1 MLQASPIADQAIRD
15 TIAVITRH
23 AAYDRSLRQTAIQ
36 RFMAWLQE
44 LLSPLGRAINA
55 SRPLQEIA
63 LALVILL
70 VAAVIARAIVVA
82 HAGRVARAAERDGTR
97 GRSATGRL
105 SDPWLEAQ
113 RLAAEGDYT
122 AAAHSAYA
130 AVLQALARRARIR
143 LHPSKTVGDYTREL
157 RRVQSPLMPR
167 YREFARLYE
176 VVIYGVGTCDRDRWE
191 RLQVLAADL
200 VERERAAA

>member
-1 MLQASPIADQAIRD
+1 MLQSSPISDQAIRD
-15 TIAVITRH
+15 TIAVLTRH

-63 LALVILL
+63 LVLVILL
-70 VAAVIARAIVVA
+70 VVAVVARAVVVA
-82 HAGRVARAAERDGTR
+82 HAARIARAADRDGTR
-97 GRSATGRL
+97 GRGAIGRL

-113 RLAAEGDYT
+113 RLAASGDYT

-130 AVLQALARRARIR
+130 AVLLALSRRARIR

-157 RRVQSPLMPR
+157 RRVQSPLGPR